1 MNSRSSTIKV
11 DYSVPQAGFLVT
23 WLVIFVCM
31 VGGAYMIGNSVD
43 QGSDM
48 APGFASTLFTG
59 MAILL
64 GLALGPIIA
73 FRIKAGKD
81 AQKVAEVAAGFKAE
95 FNKYVSAP
103 LLYSDFG
110 GVLSG
115 SVIIPTAIGFD
126 GERVYILQSGL
137 LKVMTRDDIRSWQW
151 KIEAANFAPVVSKV
165 YIHQATRQVFHT
177 PVDITAGIANA
188 AAQRA
193 ANGRSGFFVK
203 CKDIENPTWQF
214 VCTNR
219 RMLEKWA
226 EILEQFSAGEFQKE
240 AVAAAG

>member
-1 MNSRSSTIKV
+1 MNNSSSTIKV
-11 DYSVPQAGFLVT
+11 DYSVPQSGFFVT

-31 VGGAYMIGNSVD
+31 VGGAYMIGNFVD

-73 FRIKAGKD
+73 FRVKARKD
-81 AQKVAEVAAGFKAE
+81 AQKVAEVAAGFK
-95 FNKYVSAP
+95 
-103 LLYSDFG
+103 
-110 GVLSG
+110 
-115 SVIIPTAIGFD
+115 

-165 YIHQATRQVFHT
+165 YIHQGQV
-177 PVDITAGIANA
+177 
-188 AAQRA
+188 
-193 ANGRSGFFVK
+193 
-203 CKDIENPTWQF
+203 
-214 VCTNR
+214 
-219 RMLEKWA
+219 
-226 EILEQFSAGEFQKE
+226 
-240 AVAAAG
+240 